1 MPTGTDSFN
10 VFDATGPVSDDFL
23 DGLVM
28 ASLLGIDS
36 NLNSTTSAAT
46 GRANGCDTSADKSSS
61 MRAIN
66 PQNIVHH
73 SSSAGEGKAL
83 RSPTCCIDS
92 PISNEDTE
100 AFTGNEYVFGIG
112 NPPTVSGP
120 GAPNQESMLPLG
132 FKLSCN
138 AQLPEITNFSSK
150 PRENIGTAA
159 STAGNKHMRPSANS
173 FSLRPAM
180 KASEGEI
187 NMDHYLL
194 SSAQNYNSYPHT
206 NGKSREAIGST
217 SGDMSSFFPDMLGQG
232 FIGHESA
239 SSTPNGYSSGHHKQR
254 ISSGELINLPEAPRN
269 VFGSRVASQ
278 AGNPH
283 GSFING
289 TDHMPYNGVI
299 GTGPSSGVLGL
310 APSLPSGSGPAH
322 ALSFLEM
329 FRSESSTPTQQKSQ
343 PQHQFPALVTS
354 TGGLLNFRKKKRKA
368 DGAERSRK
376 SQDQKWTGLPA
387 PSRVITKGHSL
398 VKEPGTMM
406 SISDLAIL
414 SSPSSAGNPRLN
426 LDVIPPRST
435 EHSGANS
442 VQPSKFC
449 HVCLRRAGRVT
460 LLSCANALE
469 GSCRKVVC
477 KKCFETFSWDWEE
490 AIQPNS
496 RWSCTHCRQE
506 CPQRAQCHIY
516 KRTNNRRHQ
525 ALLARRQK
533 EESEQENGF
542 EAARQE
548 QRHEQRHEHI

>member
-10 VFDATGPVSDDFL
+10 VFDATGSVSDDFL
-23 DGLVM
+23 DGLVTS
-28 ASLLGIDS
+28 SLLGIDA

-46 GRANGCDTSADKSSS
+46 GRANGSDTSTDKPSS

-66 PQNIVHH
+66 PQNNVHH

-83 RSPTCCIDS
+83 RSHTSCIDS

-138 AQLPEITNFSSK
+138 TQLPKFKNFSSK
-150 PRENIGTAA
+150 PKENIGTAA
-159 STAGNKHMRPSANS
+159 SIAGGKNVRPSINS

-180 KASEGEI
+180 QASEGEI
-187 NMDHYLL
+187 SMDQYLL
-194 SSAQNYNSYPHT
+194 SSAQNNNNYSQS
-206 NGKSREAIGST
+206 NGKFREAIGST
-217 SGDMSSFFPDMLGQG
+217 SGDMSLFFPDMLSEG

-239 SSTPNGYSSGHHKQR
+239 SSTPNNYTSGHHKQK
-254 ISSGELINLPEAPRN
+254 ISSGQLVDLPETPRK
-269 VFGSRVASQ
+269 VSGRRVVTK
-278 AGNPH
+278 AGNSH
-283 GSFING
+283 GSFMNVA
-289 TDHMPYNGVI
+289 DHMTYNDVI

-310 APSLPSGSGPAH
+310 APTLPSGADPTH

-329 FRSESSTPTQQKSQ
+329 FRSEPSTPTEQKSQ

-354 TGGLLNFRKKKRKA
+354 AGGLLNFRKKKRKA
-368 DGAERSRK
+368 DGAERSRN
-376 SQDQKWTGLPA
+376 SQSQKWTSLPA

-398 VKEPGTMM
+398 VKEPESMM
-406 SISDLAIL
+406 GIPDLAML
-414 SSPSSAGNPRLN
+414 SNPSSAGNTRLN
-426 LDVIPPRST
+426 QDVIPPRST

-442 VQPSKFC
+442 VQPSRFC
-449 HVCLRRAGRVT
+449 HICLRRAGRVT

-477 KKCFETFSWDWEE
+477 KKCFETFSWDWEG

-516 KRTNNRRHQ
+516 KRTNSRRHQ

-533 EESEQENGF
+533 EEIEQENGF
-542 EAARQE
+542 EAARHGQ
-548 QRHEQRHEHI
+548 QQRHEHT